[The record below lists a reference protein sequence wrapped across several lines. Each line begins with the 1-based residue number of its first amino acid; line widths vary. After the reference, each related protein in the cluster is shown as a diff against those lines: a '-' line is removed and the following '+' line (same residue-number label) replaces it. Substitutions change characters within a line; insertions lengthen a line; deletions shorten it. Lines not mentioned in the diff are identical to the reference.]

1 MSLMGRAWAEINRD
15 ALRSNIEEIKKS
27 TKAELMVMVK
37 ADGYGHGAAAVAR
50 TAQKCGAGYLG
61 VACANEAH
69 SLREA
74 GVDLP
79 MLIVG
84 GVSPEDLTTAIKCN
98 ADLTVF
104 SHRSAKQ
111 INEAAE
117 YLGKKAR
124 VHVKIDTGM
133 SRLGF
138 CTDEPDEAIK
148 IAEFKNLQTVGAFTH
163 FAKADEPD
171 KAPTLMQYEKFI
183 DFTDKLKKGGMEIP
197 MLHACNS
204 AASLLYPEMHLDMIR
219 PGIAIYGSYPSE
231 YVKQASNIKLQRV
244 MTIKAKLM
252 QIHEINEGTPVSYGG
267 MFVADK
273 KMKIG
278 TIAIGYGDGYSR
290 AMSDRGIAVINGQQA
305 RVIGRVCMDQCMIDI
320 SDINAHEGD
329 EVIMLG
335 DEFGAED
342 IARLD
347 NTICYET
354 YCLIGKRLP
363 RIYM

>member
-15 ALRSNIEEIKKS
+15 ALRSNIEEIKKN
-27 TKAELMVMVK
+27 TKAELMLMVK
-37 ADGYGHGAAAVAR
+37 ADGYGHGAASVAR
-50 TAQKCGAGYLG
+50 IGQKCGAGYLG

-74 GVDLP
+74 GADLP

-104 SHRSAKQ
+104 SLGSAKQ
-111 INEAAE
+111 INDAAE

-124 VHVKIDTGM
+124 VHIKIDTGM

-138 CTDEPDEAIK
+138 CTDELSEAEK
-148 IAEFKNLQTVGAFTH
+148 IAGFKNLQIVGAFTH

-171 KAPTLMQYEKFI
+171 KSFTIQQYERFI
-183 DFTDKLKKGGMEIP
+183 DFTDKLKKEGIEIP

-231 YVKQASNIKLQRV
+231 YVKEASHIKLQRA

-252 QIHEINEGTPVSYGG
+252 QIHEISEGTAVSYGG

-290 AMSDRGIAVINGQQA
+290 AMSDKGIAVVNGQPVK
-305 RVIGRVCMDQCMIDI
+305 VIGRVCMDQCMVDL
-320 SDINAHEGD
+320 SDVDAHEGD

-335 DEFGAED
+335 DEFTAED
-342 IARLD
+342 IAKLD
-347 NTICYET
+347 DTICYET

-363 RIYM
+363 RIYI